1 MNRFLQRCLCLLA
14 AFAPSFAFADDAV
27 ANQKIV
33 EETIAKA
40 RAYLGSEASLQAV
53 QTLRY
58 TGVIVVASGDS
69 GTVDIVFKKPSSQQI
84 ISAVS
89 GMKEVSTLKRTEA
102 WQKLERHDEP
112 GSWTLNFYEA
122 EDILRMQANVRD
134 QFDFMAPPSTR
145 TGKVHFVGEH
155 EIDGRKTRAL
165 RYDHG
170 RSRFFVHFVDI
181 ETGRVLRSVNDLG
194 MVFMKTGERI
204 VEGIRFPEKVVTR
217 FRTPL
222 GVETLEVSYS
232 KITVNEKIDDAIFDM
247 PLLAE

>member
-1 MNRFLQRCLCLLA
+1 MKRFLLSSLCVLA
-14 AFAPSFAFADDAV
+14 ALAPTLATADDAA
-27 ANQKIV
+27 ANQKLV

-40 RAYLGSEASLQAV
+40 RAYLGAEAKLQAV

-58 TGVIVVASGDS
+58 SGVIVFGSGDS

-84 ISAVS
+84 NSVVN

-102 WQKLERHDEP
+102 WQKVERHDEP
-112 GSWTLNFYEA
+112 GSWTLNLYEVD
-122 EDILRMQANVRD
+122 DILRMQANVRD

-145 TGKVHFVGEH
+145 TGKVIFEGEH
-155 EIDGRKTRAL
+155 EIDGVKTRAL

-170 RSRFFVHFVDI
+170 NGRFFLHFVDPA
-181 ETGRVLRSVNDLG
+181 TGQVLRSVNDLG
-194 MVFMKTGERI
+194 MIFMKTGEI
-204 VEGIRFPEKVVTR
+204 VVDGIRFPEKLITR